1 MYEKSI
7 KKTAWLLLA
16 CFVFAAG
23 VFAGCSRKQET
34 PDSRN
39 AQMQN
44 KQADGAAGGSKK
56 DGTAADSKQT
66 GTARLTMWC
75 DEYETDMFQK
85 RIEQFFAEHLD
96 MEAEVE
102 FEPVG
107 ASICKDTFLGDAANG
122 ADLFCIPD
130 DQLLTMAASG
140 VIEEIAYADE
150 VKKRSLKGAVQ
161 AASVSGRMYAYPY
174 TADNGYFL
182 YYDKRY
188 FTKEDVRSLDR
199 ILELCDLSHK
209 KFIMNWTSGW
219 YLYSFFGNTGL
230 QLELNEDGLTNSCNW
245 NTAKG
250 EIKGTD
256 IAQSLLDI
264 ANHPGFEETADSD
277 FAKKAL
283 DGTAI
288 AVVSGVWDA
297 ADIKKAFGGDY
308 GACRLP
314 EYSCAGKR
322 IQMSSFKGYRLLGVN
337 SYSQHRELA
346 EMLADYLSNEESQN
360 FYFQSRQ
367 NGPSD
372 KNAAASEDVLKVPA
386 IAAVLEQSEYG
397 VLQKIGQKY
406 WTPMSVFGETMAKGN
421 PNHIPLQD
429 LMDQLVN
436 GITEI

>member
-1 MYEKSI
+1 MHEKSI
-7 KKTAWLLLA
+7 KKEALLVLA
-16 CFVFAAG
+16 FFVSAAC
-23 VFAGCSRKQET
+23 VFAGCSRKT
-34 PDSRN
+34 GDLDSRN
-39 AQMQN
+39 AQTQA
-44 KQADGAAGGSKK
+44 KQEN
-56 DGTAADSKQT
+56 GTV
-66 GTARLTMWC
+66 RLKMWC

-85 RIEQFFAEHLD
+85 RLENFFAEHPD
-96 MEAEVE
+96 MQTEVE

-107 ASICKDTFLGDAANG
+107 ASICKETFLGDVANG

-140 VIEEIAYADE
+140 VLEEIAYADE
-150 VKKRSLKGAVQ
+150 AAGRSLEGAVQ
-161 AASVSGRMYAYPY
+161 AASIDGTMYAYPY

-188 FTKEDVRSLDR
+188 FTKKDVRTLDR
-199 ILELCDLSHK
+199 ILEICALNHK
-209 KFIMNWTSGW
+209 KFIMSWTSGW

-264 ANHPGFEETADSD
+264 AKHPGFEEVPDSG

-288 AVVSGVWDA
+288 ALVSGVWDA

-314 EYSCAGKR
+314 VYSCAGKKV
-322 IQMSSFKGYRLLGVN
+322 QMSSFKGYRMLGVN

-346 EMLADYLSNEESQN
+346 EMLADYLSNEESQI

-367 NGPSD
+367 NGPAN
-372 KNAAASEDVLKVPA
+372 KNAAASDAVLEVPA
-386 IAAVLEQSEYG
+386 IAAVLDQSKYG
-397 VLQKIGQKY
+397 VLQKVGQKY
-406 WTPMSVFGETMAKGN
+406 WTPMSAFGETMVNGN
-421 PNHIPLQD
+421 PNNIPLQD